1 MTDVGTASVLD
12 PPQRAVLAAYA
23 QVTAT
28 RSTDPLLGRGR
39 AAHRRLVTGSLPP
52 NRGQLLKHPRND
64 NLPPPMT
71 REKTGDLFD
80 TDVETLEVRGQGEGP
95 RQQGRHRLAAGRLAA
110 VRGAG
115 AQIGLKVG
123 IKATRSVLLCTRGG
137 RSLT

>member
-1 MTDVGTASVLD
+1 MRTSSPGTSSQDVTDVGTASVLE

-23 QVTAT
+23 QVAAT

-64 NLPPPMT
+64 NLPPPMP

-80 TDVETLEVRGQGEGP
+80 TDVETLS
-95 RQQGRHRLAAGRLAA
+95 AGRVMVHGSGAA
-110 VRGAG
+110 TTSPPGGLPPSG
-115 AQIGLKVG
+115 AQ
-123 IKATRSVLLCTRGG
+123 APRWA
-137 RSLT
+137 